1 MHAEVQSNFAGLME
15 KTFAIWNLNFSTIEL
30 MLLSVVAI
38 SFLAQVYYNFK
49 YFLSAT
55 KGKNVDG
62 DSPDGVSVIVCARNE
77 EANLME
83 LIPIIMEQEF
93 QKFQLI
99 VVNDSSWDDTADIL
113 KALQVSYPSMHIIEI
128 NEDKQIMQGKKFALT
143 LGIKAAM
150 YDVVLL
156 TDADC
161 RPTSSN
167 WITEM
172 TKGVGERKEIALGF
186 SGYKK
191 YPGYLNKL
199 IRFDAFIT
207 GLNYL
212 GFAKTGRPYMGV
224 GRNLCYTKT
233 AFFRIGGF
241 RTHYKLASGDDD
253 LFVKEAST
261 ARNTQNIFHYDAQT
275 LSEPHKSWAKWSF
288 QKKRHFTTAPLY
300 RGSVKFSLMLWPL
313 TYFVLWM
320 AAIALSVIYPI
331 PVVWA
336 VLGGIIFL
344 RYLIQFIVL
353 NVSCNKL
360 KISKDILWLFPL
372 LEHHL
377 FLVHSVL
384 YLHNLVRK
392 PQKWN

>member
-1 MHAEVQSNFAGLME
+1 ME
-15 KTFAIWNLNFSTIEL
+15 KIFVIWIWNFSFVEL
-30 MLLSVVAI
+30 SLLLLVAF
-38 SFLAQVYYNFK
+38 SFFVQVYYNLK

-55 KGKNVDG
+55 KGKQSEG
-62 DSPDGVSVIVCARNE
+62 DSPDDVSVIVCARNE

-83 LIPIIMEQEF
+83 LIPVIMEQEF
-93 QKFQLI
+93 PKFQLI

-113 KALQVSYPSMHIIEI
+113 KALQVSYPGMHIIEI
-128 NEDKQIMQGKKFALT
+128 NEDKQMMQGKKFALT

-150 YDVVLL
+150 YDIVLL

-161 RPTSSN
+161 RPTGSN

-186 SGYKK
+186 SGYKR

-199 IRFDAFIT
+199 IRFDAFIA

-241 RTHYKLASGDDD
+241 KTHYKLASGDDD

-261 ARNTQNIFHYDAQT
+261 ARNTQNVFHYAAQT
-275 LSEPHKSWAKWSF
+275 ISEPHKTFAKWSF

-300 RGSVKFSLMLWPL
+300 KGSVKFSLMLWPF
-313 TYFVLWM
+313 TYFLLW
-320 AAIALSVIYPI
+320 IAVVTLSILYPN
-331 PVVWA
+331 PALWGF
-336 VLGGIIFL
+336 LGGFIFV
-344 RYLIQFIVL
+344 RYVIQFIVL
-353 NVSCNKL
+353 NISCNKL

-372 LEHHL
+372 LENHL
-377 FLVHSVL
+377 FLVHSML

>member
-1 MHAEVQSNFAGLME
+1 ME

-30 MLLSVVAI
+30 TLLSVVAI
-38 SFLAQVYYNFK
+38 SFFVQLYYNFK

-55 KGKNVDG
+55 NGKKVEG

-113 KALQVSYPSMHIIEI
+113 KALQISYPSMHIIEI

-150 YDVVLL
+150 YEVVLL

-172 TKGVGERKEIALGF
+172 TMGVGERKEITLGF

-275 LSEPHKSWAKWSF
+275 VSEPHKTWEKWSF

-300 RGSVKFSLMLWPL
+300 KGSVKFSLMLWPL
-313 TYFVLWM
+313 TYFLLWM
-320 AAIALSVIYPI
+320 AAIALSIIYPNPI
-331 PVVWA
+331 VWA
-336 VLGGIIFL
+336 VIGGLIFL

-360 KISKDILWLFPL
+360 KISKDILWLFPV

>member
-1 MHAEVQSNFAGLME
+1 ME
-15 KTFAIWNLNFSTIEL
+15 KIFAIWIWKFSTVEL
-30 MLLSVVAI
+30 ALLVVVLLSFFI
-38 SFLAQVYYNFK
+38 QVYYNLK

-55 KGKNVDG
+55 KGKKSEG
-62 DSPDGVSVIVCARNE
+62 ETPDGVSVIVCARNE

-93 QKFQLI
+93 RKFQLI

-128 NEDKQIMQGKKFALT
+128 NEDKQMMQGKKFALT

-161 RPTSSN
+161 RPTSSH

-172 TKGVGERKEIALGF
+172 TKGIGERKEISLGF

-224 GRNLCYTKT
+224 GRNLSYTKT

-261 ARNTQNIFHYDAQT
+261 ARNTQNVSHYDAQT
-275 LSEPHKSWAKWSF
+275 ISEPHKTWAKWSF

-300 RGSVKFSLMLWPL
+300 KGGVKFSLMLWPS

-320 AAIALSVIYPI
+320 AAIALSIIYPN
-331 PVVWA
+331 PALWG
-336 VLGGIIFL
+336 VLGGVIFL
-344 RYLIQFIVL
+344 RYITQFIVL

-372 LEHHL
+372 LEKHL
-377 FLVHSVL
+377 FLVHSML

>member
-1 MHAEVQSNFAGLME
+1 ME

-30 MLLSVVAI
+30 TLLSVVAI
-38 SFLAQVYYNFK
+38 SFLAQLYYNFN
-49 YFLSAT
+49 YFPSAT
-55 KGKNVDG
+55 KGKKTEG

-320 AAIALSVIYPI
+320 AAIALSVIYPN

-360 KISKDILWLFPL
+360 KISKDILWLFPV

>member
-1 MHAEVQSNFAGLME
+1 ME
-15 KTFAIWNLNFSTIEL
+15 KTFAIWIWNFSIIEL
-30 MLLSVVAI
+30 ILLGLIAV
-38 SFLAQVYYNFK
+38 SFIVQVFYNLK

-55 KGKNVDG
+55 KGKKG
-62 DSPDGVSVIVCARNE
+62 EGESPDGVSVIVCARNE

-93 QKFQLI
+93 RKFQLI

-113 KALQVSYPSMHIIEI
+113 KALQVSYPEMHVIEI
-128 NEDKQIMQGKKFALT
+128 NEDKQMMQGKKFALT

-161 RPTSSN
+161 RPTSRH
-167 WITEM
+167 WIAEM
-172 TKGVGERKEIALGF
+172 TKGIGERKEIGLGF

-212 GFAKTGRPYMGV
+212 GFAKNGKPYMGV

-261 ARNTQNIFHYDAQT
+261 SRNTQNVFHYDAQT
-275 LSEPHKSWAKWSF
+275 ISEPHKTWAKWSF

-300 RGSVKFSLMLWPL
+300 KAGVKFSLMLWPS
-313 TYFVLWM
+313 TYFVLWL
-320 AAIALSVIYPI
+320 AAIALSIIYPNPGLWGAI
-331 PVVWA
+331 
-336 VLGGIIFL
+336 GGVIFL
-344 RYLIQFIVL
+344 RYIVQFVVL
-353 NVSCNKL
+353 NVSCNRL

-372 LEHHL
+372 LEKHL
-377 FLVHSVL
+377 FLVHSML

>member
-1 MHAEVQSNFAGLME
+1 ME
-15 KTFAIWNLNFSTIEL
+15 KSFAIWIWNFSAIEL
-30 MLLSVVAI
+30 ALLSIVAMSFVVQ
-38 SFLAQVYYNFK
+38 LYYNLK

-55 KGKNVDG
+55 KGKKVEG

-77 EANLME
+77 EQNLIE
-83 LIPIIMEQEF
+83 LIPIIMEQDF
-93 QKFQLI
+93 PRFQLI

-113 KALQVSYPSMHIIEI
+113 KALQVSYPGLHVIEI
-128 NEDKQIMQGKKFALT
+128 NEDKQMMQGKKFALT

-172 TKGVGERKEIALGF
+172 TKGIGERKEIALGF
-186 SGYKK
+186 SGYKR

-199 IRFDAFIT
+199 IRFDAFIA

-224 GRNLCYTKT
+224 GRNLSYTKT

-275 LSEPHKSWAKWSF
+275 VSEPHKTWAKWKF

-300 RGSVKFSLMLWPL
+300 KGGVKFSLMLWPL
-313 TYFVLWM
+313 TYFTLWI
-320 AAIALSVIYPI
+320 AVIALSIVYRNPI
-331 PVVWA
+331 LWL
-336 VLGGIIFL
+336 VLGSIIFL
-344 RYLIQFIVL
+344 RYLTQFIVL

-360 KISKDILWLFPL
+360 RISKDVLWLFPV

-377 FLVHSVL
+377 FLVHSML

>member
-1 MHAEVQSNFAGLME
+1 ME
-15 KTFAIWNLNFSTIEL
+15 KTVEIWIWNFSIIEL
-30 MLLSVVAI
+30 ILLGLVVV
-38 SFLAQVYYNFK
+38 SFIVQVYYNLK

-55 KGKNVDG
+55 KGKKVEG
-62 DSPDGVSVIVCARNE
+62 EIPDGVSVIVCARNE

-83 LIPIIMEQEF
+83 LIPVIMEQEF
-93 QKFQLI
+93 RKFQLI

-113 KALQVSYPSMHIIEI
+113 KALQVSYPEMHVIEI
-128 NEDKQIMQGKKFALT
+128 NEDKQMMQGKKFALT

-161 RPTSSN
+161 RPTSSH

-172 TKGVGERKEIALGF
+172 TKGIGERKEIGLGF

-261 ARNTQNIFHYDAQT
+261 ARNTQNVFHYEAQT
-275 LSEPHKSWAKWSF
+275 ISEPHKTWSKWSF

-300 RGSVKFSLMLWPL
+300 KSSVKFSLMLWPS

-320 AAIALSVIYPI
+320 AAIALSIIYPN
-331 PVVWA
+331 PMLWG
-336 VLGGIIFL
+336 VLGGVVFL

-372 LEHHL
+372 LEKHL
-377 FLVHSVL
+377 FLVHSML

>member
-1 MHAEVQSNFAGLME
+1 ME
-15 KTFAIWNLNFSTIEL
+15 KTFVIWNLNFSTIEL

-212 GFAKTGRPYMGV
+212 GFAKIGRPYMGV

-300 RGSVKFSLMLWPL
+300 KGSVKFSLMLWPL

-320 AAIALSVIYPI
+320 AAIALSVIYPN

-360 KISKDILWLFPL
+360 KISKDILWLFPV

>member
-1 MHAEVQSNFAGLME
+1 MHV
-15 KTFAIWNLNFSTIEL
+15 
-30 MLLSVVAI
+30 
-38 SFLAQVYYNFK
+38 
-49 YFLSAT
+49 
-55 KGKNVDG
+55 
-62 DSPDGVSVIVCARNE
+62 
-77 EANLME
+77 
-83 LIPIIMEQEF
+83 
-93 QKFQLI
+93 
-99 VVNDSSWDDTADIL
+99 
-113 KALQVSYPSMHIIEI
+113 IEI
-128 NEDKQIMQGKKFALT
+128 NEDKQMMQGKKFALT

-161 RPTSSN
+161 RPTSSH

-172 TKGVGERKEIALGF
+172 TKGIGERKEIGLGF
-186 SGYKK
+186 SGYKR

-241 RTHYKLASGDDD
+241 RNHYKLASGDDD

-261 ARNTQNIFHYDAQT
+261 SRNTQNVFHVEAQT
-275 LSEPHKSWAKWSF
+275 ISEPHKTWAKWSF

-300 RGSVKFSLMLWPL
+300 KGSIKFSLMLWPL

-320 AAIALSVIYPI
+320 AAIALSIIYPE
-331 PVVWA
+331 P
-336 VLGGIIFL
+336 FL
-344 RYLIQFIVL
+344 WGVIGFVILMRYLVQFVVL
-353 NVSCNKL
+353 NASCNKL

-372 LEHHL
+372 LEKHL
-377 FLVHSVL
+377 FLVHSML

>member
-1 MHAEVQSNFAGLME
+1 VHAEVQSNFAGLME

-30 MLLSVVAI
+30 TLLSVVAI
-38 SFLAQVYYNFK
+38 SFFVQLYYNFK

-55 KGKNVDG
+55 NGKKVEG

-77 EANLME
+77 EANLIE

-172 TKGVGERKEIALGF
+172 TRGVGERKEITLGF

-199 IRFDAFIT
+199 IRFDAFIA

-212 GFAKTGRPYMGV
+212 GFAKAGRPYMGV

-261 ARNTQNIFHYDAQT
+261 ARNTQNAFHYEAQT

-300 RGSVKFSLMLWPL
+300 KGSVKFSLMLWPL
-313 TYFVLWM
+313 TYFLLWM
-320 AAIALSVIYPI
+320 AAIALYIIYPNPI
-331 PVVWA
+331 VWA
-336 VLGGIIFL
+336 VIGGLIFL

-360 KISKDILWLFPL
+360 KISKDILWLFPV

-384 YLHNLVRK
+384 YLQNLVRK

>member
-1 MHAEVQSNFAGLME
+1 ME
-15 KTFAIWNLNFSTIEL
+15 KTFAIWIWNFSVIEMVL
-30 MLLSVVAI
+30 FSFVVA
-38 SFLAQVYYNFK
+38 SFLVQLYYNLQ

-55 KGKNVDG
+55 KGKKVEG
-62 DSPDGVSVIVCARNE
+62 ESPDGVSVIVCARNE
-77 EANLME
+77 EANLIE
-83 LIPIIMEQEF
+83 LIPIIMEQDF
-93 QKFQLI
+93 PKFQLI

-113 KALQVSYPSMHIIEI
+113 KALQVSYPSMHVIEI

-143 LGIKAAM
+143 LGIKAAIH
-150 YDVVLL
+150 DVVLL

-172 TKGVGERKEIALGF
+172 TRGIGERKEISLGF

-191 YPGYLNKL
+191 YPGYLNRL

-275 LSEPHKSWAKWSF
+275 ISEPHKTWSNWTF

-300 RGSVKFSLMLWPL
+300 NGGVKFSLLLWPS
-313 TYFVLWM
+313 TYFTFWISAIVLS
-320 AAIALSVIYPI
+320 IICQNPI
-331 PVVWA
+331 LWS
-336 VLGGIIFL
+336 VLGGIIFS
-344 RYLIQFIVL
+344 RYITQFIVL
-353 NVSCNKL
+353 NISCNRL
-360 KISKDILWLFPL
+360 KVSKDILWLFPL

-377 FLVHSVL
+377 FLVHSML

>member
-1 MHAEVQSNFAGLME
+1 
-15 KTFAIWNLNFSTIEL
+15 
-30 MLLSVVAI
+30 
-38 SFLAQVYYNFK
+38 
-49 YFLSAT
+49 
-55 KGKNVDG
+55 
-62 DSPDGVSVIVCARNE
+62 
-77 EANLME
+77 
-83 LIPIIMEQEF
+83 
-93 QKFQLI
+93 
-99 VVNDSSWDDTADIL
+99 
-113 KALQVSYPSMHIIEI
+113 
-128 NEDKQIMQGKKFALT
+128 
-143 LGIKAAM
+143 
-150 YDVVLL
+150 
-156 TDADC
+156 
-161 RPTSSN
+161 
-167 WITEM
+167 
-172 TKGVGERKEIALGF
+172 
-186 SGYKK
+186 
-191 YPGYLNKL
+191 
-199 IRFDAFIT
+199 
-207 GLNYL
+207 
-212 GFAKTGRPYMGV
+212 MGV

-320 AAIALSVIYPI
+320 AAIALSVIYPNPI
-331 PVVWA
+331 VWA

-372 LEHHL
+372 LENHL
-377 FLVHSVL
+377 FLVHSML

>member
-1 MHAEVQSNFAGLME
+1 ME
-15 KTFAIWNLNFSTIEL
+15 KTFVIWNLNFSTIEL
-30 MLLSVVAI
+30 MLLSVVSI

-128 NEDKQIMQGKKFALT
+128 NEDKQIMKGKKFALT

-172 TKGVGERKEIALGF
+172 TKGVGERKEITLGF

-320 AAIALSVIYPI
+320 AAIALSVIYPN

-360 KISKDILWLFPL
+360 KISKDILWLFPV

>member
-1 MHAEVQSNFAGLME
+1 ME
-15 KTFAIWNLNFSTIEL
+15 KTFAIWIWKFSTVEL
-30 MLLSVVAI
+30 VLLVVVLLSFFI
-38 SFLAQVYYNFK
+38 QVYYNLK

-55 KGKNVDG
+55 KGKKSEG
-62 DSPDGVSVIVCARNE
+62 ESPDGVSVIVCARNE

-93 QKFQLI
+93 HKFQLI

-113 KALQVSYPSMHIIEI
+113 KALQVSYPEMHVIEI
-128 NEDKQIMQGKKFALT
+128 NEDKQMMQGKKFALT

-161 RPTSSN
+161 RPTSRH
-167 WITEM
+167 WISEM
-172 TKGVGERKEIALGF
+172 TKGIGERKEISLGF

-224 GRNLCYTKT
+224 GRNLSYTKT

-261 ARNTQNIFHYDAQT
+261 ARNTQNVFHYEAQT
-275 LSEPHKSWAKWSF
+275 ISEPHKTWAKWSF

-300 RGSVKFSLMLWPL
+300 KAGIKFSLMLWPS

-320 AAIALSVIYPI
+320 AAIALSIIYPN
-331 PVVWA
+331 PALWG
-336 VLGGIIFL
+336 VLGGLIFL
-344 RYLIQFIVL
+344 RYIIQFIVL
-353 NVSCNKL
+353 NVSCNRL

-372 LEHHL
+372 LEKHL
-377 FLVHSVL
+377 FLVHSML

>member
-1 MHAEVQSNFAGLME
+1 ME
-15 KTFAIWNLNFSTIEL
+15 KTVAIWIWNFSIIEL
-30 MLLSVVAI
+30 ILLGLVVV
-38 SFLAQVYYNFK
+38 SFIVQVYYNLK

-55 KGKNVDG
+55 KGKKVEG
-62 DSPDGVSVIVCARNE
+62 ETPDGVSVIVCARNE

-83 LIPIIMEQEF
+83 LIPVIMEQEF
-93 QKFQLI
+93 LKFQLI

-113 KALQVSYPSMHIIEI
+113 KALQVSYPEMHVIEI
-128 NEDKQIMQGKKFALT
+128 NEDKQMMQGKKFALT

-161 RPTSSN
+161 RPTSSH

-172 TKGVGERKEIALGF
+172 TKGIGERKEIGLGF

-253 LFVKEAST
+253 LFVKEASNVFGSQCIT
-261 ARNTQNIFHYDAQT
+261 IAIDVERINN
-275 LSEPHKSWAKWSF
+275 E
-288 QKKRHFTTAPLY
+288 Y
-300 RGSVKFSLMLWPL
+300 RIKNDFGLFD
-313 TYFVLWM
+313 
-320 AAIALSVIYPI
+320 
-331 PVVWA
+331 
-336 VLGGIIFL
+336 
-344 RYLIQFIVL
+344 
-353 NVSCNKL
+353 
-360 KISKDILWLFPL
+360 ISSRFASIRD
-372 LEHHL
+372 
-377 FLVHSVL
+377 
-384 YLHNLVRK
+384 
-392 PQKWN
+392 

>member
-1 MHAEVQSNFAGLME
+1 
-15 KTFAIWNLNFSTIEL
+15 
-30 MLLSVVAI
+30 
-38 SFLAQVYYNFK
+38 
-49 YFLSAT
+49 
-55 KGKNVDG
+55 
-62 DSPDGVSVIVCARNE
+62 
-77 EANLME
+77 
-83 LIPIIMEQEF
+83 
-93 QKFQLI
+93 
-99 VVNDSSWDDTADIL
+99 VNDSSWDDTADIL
-113 KALQVSYPSMHIIEI
+113 KALQISYPSMHIIEI

-172 TKGVGERKEIALGF
+172 TKGVGERKEITLGF

-320 AAIALSVIYPI
+320 AAIALSVIYPNPI
-331 PVVWA
+331 VWA

-360 KISKDILWLFPL
+360 KISKDILWLFPV